1 MCVASNKVTL
11 KTGAWLY
18 GEQRTC
24 VETTAV
30 SRGTSHVT
38 TRERCNHGH
47 IYRSMAVT
55 TLVDIQ
61 NTLCKATVTH
71 SESHTTT
78 AQCVCSEAESSAV
91 VAIVKR
97 LGFNFL
103 FFLFL
108 NWPFYIRSTVRQLN
122 LSKNN
127 IKSQQT
133 NEHK

>member
-1 MCVASNKVTL
+1 M
-11 KTGAWLY
+11 Y
-18 GEQRTC
+18 GEHRTC

-97 LGFNFL
+97 LGFNF
-103 FFLFL
+103 FFF
-108 NWPFYIRSTVRQLN
+108 FFF
-122 LSKNN
+122 
-127 IKSQQT
+127 
-133 NEHK
+133 